1 MCVHD
6 AVEWQIVFSPV
17 ARMISGS
24 TTTLTRL
31 FVPTK
36 SEMQLKVQ
44 FKVTGNYSFGIAKS
58 VLPQA
63 VSSLIQ
69 REFVFSSSRAVC
81 TTLCK

>member
-1 MCVHD
+1 
-6 AVEWQIVFSPV
+6 
-17 ARMISGS
+17 MISGS

-31 FVPTK
+31 IVPTK

-63 VSSLIQ
+63 VSCRSKESFSLLL
-69 REFVFSSSRAVC
+69 RLFAPHFVNDWLYNQIVNDQLTA
-81 TTLCK
+81 